1 MRTNLTKHAKR
12 LRDVNQFAK
21 MMVDTAIGG
30 LMSGAD
36 NAMPNKKSVGGKI
49 GGLARAEKLFT
60 PRIRS

>member
-1 MRTNLTKHAKR
+1 MTKH
-12 LRDVNQFAK
+12 AK